1 MDILIEVTSPRDLNV
16 CKTIMDELIKK
27 MYEAGMHSASDSVQ
41 PTGELHL
48 EGTI

>member
-1 MDILIEVTSPRDLNV
+1 
-16 CKTIMDELIKK
+16 

-48 EGTI
+48 EGTIRKWMTWK